1 MNGSS
6 PVVQTL
12 VSIVF
17 FPILFQQPA
26 AVFSWGAG
34 DVWWIMVLKRL
45 FVLLPALAFI
55 AACWL
60 TIVSLFTVIFRR
72 SRMPFLT
79 SLVIT
84 WWNLFK
90 SFFLFWGGI
99 FRFVFEL
106 ILTVLGLLRIALLT
120 LWSFVVDI
128 LFFPFK
134 VIAVGVR
141 GIMGA
146 SVPWIALV
154 LTLFWCLIE
163 ALIFTYVTMPL
174 ISDVLYV
181 ATARYLS
188 EAAIQVPLFIF
199 LFFIVL
205 ASYAM
210 LSSLFE
216 VTRKKKIMA
225 IIGMFFVELFVVFF
239 EVMFL
244 YREFVDALVPWFAQ
258 YSENFNPGPVVII
271 LFAFAVWFGIRALS
285 WFLFASKGTPFIL
298 KIIRGEK
305 IKVAPVK
312 EGKKTNY
319 LGATSNLLDQI
330 KRESRWLEEKGT
342 DFLAAL
348 LLPPLQIV
356 AAVINFVILLFS
368 GKHLFQL
375 PLKKLSDLQ
384 PSPALIHPVV
394 KEKPPR
400 AQKPPGRPSEPASPD
415 EGNRTAPSW
424 EAEPNQG
431 DKP

>member
-1 MNGSS
+1 MNGNGT
-6 PVVQTL
+6 VVQTL
-12 VSIVF
+12 VSILF
-17 FPILFQQPA
+17 FPVLFQQPA
-26 AVFSWGAG
+26 LAFCWGAG
-34 DVWWIMVLKRL
+34 DLLWIALLKRFF
-45 FVLLPALAFI
+45 FVLPVLAFI

-60 TIVSLFTVIFRR
+60 TIVSLFTVIFRHN
-72 SRMPFLT
+72 RMPFLV
-79 SLVIT
+79 SLIIT
-84 WWNLFK
+84 WWDMAK
-90 SFFLFWGGI
+90 SFFLYWGGI

-106 ILTVLGLLRIALLT
+106 ILVLLGLLRIVLMT

-134 VIAVGVR
+134 VLAVGVR

-163 ALIFTYVTMPL
+163 ALIFTYVTTPL
-174 ISDVLYV
+174 ITDVLYV
-181 ATARYLS
+181 ATTRYLS
-188 EAAIQVPLFIF
+188 EASIQIPLFIF

-225 IIGMFFVELFVVFF
+225 IIGMIFVELFVVMV

-271 LFAFAVWFGIRALS
+271 LVAFGVWFGIRSLS

-298 KIIRGEK
+298 KIIRAEK
-305 IKVAPVK
+305 IKTGPPS
-312 EGKKTNY
+312 EKKKMNY
-319 LGATSNLLDQI
+319 LGATSNLLDQL
-330 KRESRWLEEKGT
+330 KRESRWLEEKGL

-356 AAVINFVILLFS
+356 AAAVNFIILLFT

-375 PLKKLSDLQ
+375 PLKKLTDLE
-384 PSPALIHPVV
+384 PSSTLIQPVV
-394 KEKPPR
+394 KEKPSRTP
-400 AQKPPGRPSEPASPD
+400 KPAGKPSEPGPNP
-415 EGNRTAPSW
+415 G
-424 EAEPNQG
+424 EAN
-431 DKP
+431 